1 MKVLNIALYAILVG
15 DASAKWY
22 DALQISASEWPG
34 YFYREIN
41 PTANGLAITTGSE
54 SIKFNED
61 QLELHEIHDL
71 ILQPAARTVRKM
83 LTAMHLL

>member
-1 MKVLNIALYAILVG
+1 MKVLNIALFAILVG

-22 DALQISASEWPG
+22 DALQVSASEWPG

-54 SIKFNED
+54 SIKSN
-61 QLELHEIHDL
+61 LDL
-71 ILQPAARTVRKM
+71 PTGTTALNIYDVIL
-83 LTAMHLL
+83 